1 MNSLEKVDYKKFIA
15 PLVVGLVL
23 WFLASV
29 RPDGMSISAWHM
41 FAIFVATI
49 VGLVTKPLPLG
60 GVALVG
66 FVAVVLT
73 GTVPMDT
80 AIVGF
85 GKGSIWLIVMAFF
98 ISRGFIKTGLGR
110 RIALIFVRAFGKK
123 TLGLAYALS
132 AVDLVVA
139 PGTPS
144 NTARAG
150 GVMFPIIKSLAQ
162 TFGSDPEK
170 GTERKIGSFL
180 IFTEFHANAI
190 TAAMFLTAMA
200 GNPIAQAFAAKQGVD
215 ITWMNWFLAAL
226 VPGILSLIIV
236 PFLIYKMYAPE
247 VKETPDAKD
256 WAAGELHEMGKIS
269 KPEIMMIVGFVIALA
284 LWILGSFIG
293 IDSTTTGFLVI
304 GFLLIA
310 GVLSWNDILKETG
323 AWNTLFWFS
332 VLVMMASQLNALGF
346 IPWLSKAIG
355 ASLGGLNWFVVLI
368 VLLVAYFY
376 SHYFFASSTAHVSA
390 MYAAFLAVAIA
401 AHVPA
406 LLAALMLGFFGNLMA
421 STTHY
426 SSGPAPILFGAG
438 YVKQGE
444 WWRMNFILGLVY
456 IVIWIGVGS
465 LWMKLLGMW

>member
-1 MNSLEKVDYKKFIA
+1 
-15 PLVVGLVL
+15 
-23 WFLASV
+23 
-29 RPDGMSISAWHM
+29 
-41 FAIFVATI
+41 
-49 VGLVTKPLPLG
+49 
-60 GVALVG
+60 
-66 FVAVVLT
+66 
-73 GTVPMDT
+73 
-80 AIVGF
+80 
-85 GKGSIWLIVMAFF
+85 
-98 ISRGFIKTGLGR
+98 
-110 RIALIFVRAFGKK
+110 
-123 TLGLAYALS
+123 
-132 AVDLVVA
+132 
-139 PGTPS
+139 
-144 NTARAG
+144 
-150 GVMFPIIKSLAQ
+150 MFPIIKSLAQ

-293 IDSTTTGFLVI
+293 IDSATTGFLVI

-346 IPWLSKAIG
+346 IPWLSKTIG

>member
-1 MNSLEKVDYKKFIA
+1 MSSLEKVDYKKFIA
-15 PLVVGLVL
+15 PLAVGIIL
-23 WFLASV
+23 WLLAGV
-29 RPDGMSISAWHM
+29 RPEGMDIAAWHM
-41 FAIFVATI
+41 FSIFVATI

-73 GTVPMDT
+73 KTVPMDV

-85 GKGSIWLIVMAFF
+85 GNSSIWLIVMAFF

-180 IFTEFHANAI
+180 VFTEFHANAI

-226 VPGILSLIIV
+226 VPGVLSLIIV
-236 PFLIYKMYAPE
+236 PFIIYKMYAPE

-256 WAAGELHEMGKIS
+256 WADGELKEMGKIS
-269 KPEIMMIVGFVIALA
+269 RAEILMIIGFVIALA

-293 IDSTTTGFLVI
+293 IDSTTTGFIVI
-304 GFLLIA
+304 GFLLVA

-332 VLVMMASQLNALGF
+332 VLVMMASQLNTLGF
-346 IPWLSKAIG
+346 IPWLSKTIG
-355 ASLGGLNWFVVLI
+355 DSLGGLNWFVVLI

-390 MYAAFLAVAIA
+390 MYAAFLAVAIS

-426 SSGPAPILFGAG
+426 SSGPAPILFGSG

-456 IVIWIGVGS
+456 LVIWIGVGS
-465 LWMKLLGMW
+465 LWMKVLGMW

>member
-1 MNSLEKVDYKKFIA
+1 MNTLEKVDYKKFIA
-15 PLVVGLVL
+15 PIVVGLVL
-23 WFLASV
+23 WFLAGM
-29 RPDGMSISAWHM
+29 RPDGMSVGAWHM

-60 GVALVG
+60 GVALIG

-85 GKGSIWLIVMAFF
+85 GNGSIWLIVMAFF

-144 NTARAG
+144 STARAG

-256 WAAGELHEMGKIS
+256 WAESELRGMGNVS
-269 KPEIMMIVGFVIALA
+269 KPEIMMIIGFVLALL
-284 LWILGSFIG
+284 LWILGSVIG

-304 GFLLIA
+304 GFLLVA
-310 GVLSWNDILKETG
+310 GVLSWTDILKETG

-332 VLVMMASQLNALGF
+332 VLVMMASQLNTLGF
-346 IPWLSKAIG
+346 IPWLSKTIG

-368 VLLVAYFY
+368 VLLITYFY

-426 SSGPAPILFGAG
+426 SSGPAPILFGSG

-456 IVIWIGVGS
+456 IIIWIGVGS
-465 LWMKLLGMW
+465 LWMKLIGLW

>member
-73 GTVPMDT
+73 GTVPTDT

-85 GKGSIWLIVMAFF
+85 GNGSIWLIVMAFF

-346 IPWLSKAIG
+346 IPWLSKTIG

>member
-85 GKGSIWLIVMAFF
+85 GNGSIWLIVMAFF

-144 NTARAG
+144 NKARAG

-346 IPWLSKAIG
+346 IPWLSKTIG